1 MRFGK
6 TAITSALLTWG
17 LVFSVVPHEAL
28 AARAPSCTA
37 NNLATTVARV
47 IPAVVVIHTTVL
59 EGTKQGSGFIFNPN
73 GYILT
78 NAHVVLDAVSLTV
91 TLHNGASVEGEI
103 IFADEENDVAVI
115 KILADNLPIVK
126 MGDSSKIRAGDPVFA
141 IGAPYG
147 LDNTVTAGVISNK
160 LRDVSKPMG
169 YIQTDVSI
177 NPGNSG
183 GPLFNDEGLVIG
195 INTMILSPNGGGSIG
210 LSFAIPINDALTI
223 MAQAMKK

>member
-6 TAITSALLTWG
+6 TAIASALITWG
-17 LVFSVVPHEAL
+17 LVFSIVPHDAL
-28 AARAPSCTA
+28 AARAPACTS
-37 NNLATTVARV
+37 NSLATTVARV
-47 IPAVVVIHTTVL
+47 MPAVVVIYTTVA
-59 EGTKQGSGFIFNPN
+59 EGTKQGTGFIFNPN

-78 NAHVVLDAVSLTV
+78 NAHVVLEAVSIKV
-91 TLHNGASVEGEI
+91 TLNDGSHLDGEV

-115 KILADNLPIVK
+115 KVLGDHLPVVK
-126 MGDSSKIRAGDPVFA
+126 MGDSDNIRAGDPVFA

-147 LDNTVTAGVISNK
+147 LENTVTAGVISNK
-160 LRDVSKPMG
+160 LRDVSKSTG

-183 GPLFNDEGLVIG
+183 GPLFNDEGQVIG
-195 INTMILSPNGGGSIG
+195 INTMIYSPNGGGSIG
-210 LSFAIPINDALTI
+210 LSFSIPINAALTI

>member
-1 MRFGK
+1 M
-6 TAITSALLTWG
+6 
-17 LVFSVVPHEAL
+17 
-28 AARAPSCTA
+28 
-37 NNLATTVARV
+37 
-47 IPAVVVIHTTVL
+47 
-59 EGTKQGSGFIFNPN
+59 
-73 GYILT
+73 
-78 NAHVVLDAVSLTV
+78 
-91 TLHNGASVEGEI
+91 TLHNGASVEGEV

-183 GPLFNDEGLVIG
+183 GPLFNDDGQVIG